1 MKWLSKFI
9 HHFILTF
16 SILFLFYFLFSFLL
30 LLLPVQP
37 VSHPSKIKNPVTFYL
52 FHDFAHTEIIFPAKT
67 LIPQLKNALQPFIP
81 GINQGYLAFSYG
93 DEKFMLNTPKWR
105 DMKFPLALKALFMN
119 TPALLR
125 IGHYPQI
132 RHDKS
137 VVPLTV
143 SYKNYQQL
151 QQNILY
157 SFALK
162 EHKIIPI
169 PAKKQNFTNNYFYF
183 QAQKPYNLFYT
194 CNTWTGDMLRHAS
207 LPLSYWTPLSYQ
219 VVFHFLK

>member
-1 MKWLSKFI
+1 MKWLRFLR
-9 HHFILTF
+9 HFILTF
-16 SILFLFYFLFSFLL
+16 SIFFLFYFFFSFLL

-37 VSHPSKIKNPVTFYL
+37 VSHPTKMKNSATFYL

-67 LIPQLKNALQPFIP
+67 LIPQLRNSLQPFIP
-81 GINQGYLAFSYG
+81 AVNQGYLAFSYG
-93 DEKFMLNTPKWR
+93 DAKFMLNTPKWS
-105 DMKFPLALKALFMN
+105 DMKFSLAIKALFIN

-125 IGHYPQI
+125 IGHYSQI

-137 VVPLTV
+137 VIPLSV
-143 SYKNYQQL
+143 SYKIYQQL
-151 QQNILY
+151 QQNILH

-162 EHKIIPI
+162 ENSIIPI
-169 PAKKQNFTNNYFYF
+169 SVQKQDFTDSYFYF

-207 LPLSYWTPLSYQ
+207 LPVSYWTPLSYQ